1 MHYRACRILSVSLA
15 LLLAI
20 VASAAAQDGRY
31 IVKFRDG
38 RGPAGHAALRAAGA
52 EVVLAL
58 DPQNAAA
65 ARIPAAALNG
75 LSRNPNIEYIEVD
88 VIREPYANWSNSTLN
103 GQTTPYG
110 LKMVQAGQVV
120 SDNPGGVKLCI
131 IDSGY
136 SDQHNDLRNLNDGV
150 AFTATGGTGTWNK
163 DSCGH
168 GTHVAGTIAAS
179 NNSEGVIGVNPG
191 ASLHIVKVFGN
202 DSLVENGAC
211 NWTYSSALTAALNAC
226 VDAGA
231 KVVSM
236 SLGGGARSRTE
247 ENAFNTAANS
257 KHILSIAAAGNAGN
271 GSTSYPAGYASVM
284 SVAAVDANEARASFS
299 QRNSDVEIAAPGVAV
314 LSTTPWLDVN
324 TLAASGKTWSGGR
337 IEGAGRGSI
346 AGVMVNGGRCTTSSA
361 TWANKVVL
369 CERGDNTFA
378 QKVNSVQGGGGIAA
392 VIYNNASSDATC
404 GVYSGTLG
412 DGVTSAF
419 RAITLSCAD
428 GAAAVAAASSTTTGT
443 VSSAF
448 STPNSGYEAWDGTSM
463 ATPHVSAIAALIW
476 SCDPGKSNAAVRNA
490 LTSTAVDRG
499 AAGRDSSFGYG
510 IVQAAE
516 AAKKLIGSSSNGVC
530 TVY

>member
-1 MHYRACRILSVSLA
+1 MHHRACRILSVSLA
-15 LLLAI
+15 FVLAI
-20 VASAAAQDGRY
+20 AASAAAQDGRY
-31 IVKFRDG
+31 IVKFREG

-52 EVVLAL
+52 EVVLPL
-58 DPQNAAA
+58 EPQNAAA
-65 ARIPAAALNG
+65 ARIPEAALNG

-88 VIREPYANWSNSTLN
+88 VIREPYALWSNSTVN

-110 LKMVQAGQVV
+110 IKMVQGDKVV
-120 SDNPGGVKLCI
+120 SNRPGDVKLCI

-136 SDQHNDLRNLNDGV
+136 SQQHSDLKDAV
-150 AFTATGGTGTWNK
+150 TFTSTGGTGTWNK

-168 GTHVAGTIAAS
+168 GTHVAGTIAAAD
-179 NNSEGVIGVNPG
+179 NTLGVIGVNPG

-202 DSLVENGAC
+202 DSLVEDGAC
-211 NWTYSSALTAALNAC
+211 NWTYSSALTAALNSC
-226 VDAGA
+226 VNAGA

-247 ENAFNTAANS
+247 ENAFNSANTNGV
-257 KHILSIAAAGNAGN
+257 LSIAAAGNAGN

-284 SVAAVDANEARASFS
+284 SVAAVDANEARGSFS

-324 TLAASGKTWSGGR
+324 TLAASGRTWNGGR

-346 AGVMVNGGRCTTSSA
+346 AGVMISGGRCTTSSA

-378 QKVNSVQGGGGIAA
+378 QKVSAVQGGGGIAA
-392 VIYNNASSDATC
+392 VVYNNASSDATC

-448 STPNSGYEAWDGTSM
+448 SAPNSGYEAWDGTSM

-476 SCDPGKSNAAVRNA
+476 SCDVTKTNTAVRNA
-490 LTSTAVDRG
+490 LTGTAADRG
-499 AAGRDSSFGYG
+499 AAGRDTSFGYG
-510 IVQAAE
+510 IVQAAD
-516 AAKKLIGSSSNGVC
+516 AARRLIGRSSNGVC
-530 TVY
+530 TTY